1 MATNVDATGA
11 ELRAIQETID
21 LRDTHVLEIGSG
33 DGRLTFRYAAKTV
46 SVVGL
51 DVKEFDIR
59 CAVRNRRSELLG
71 KVGFLCASAAALPF
85 PAGRFDIAIFAS
97 SL

>member
-1 MATNVDATGA
+1 MATNVDATGT
-11 ELRAIQETID
+11 ELRAIQELTD
-21 LRDTHVLEIGSG
+21 LRNARVLEIGAG
-33 DGRLTFRYAAKTV
+33 DGRLTFRYAAKPV

-51 DVKEFDIR
+51 DLKEVDIR
-59 CAVRNRRSELLG
+59 RAVRNCRSEFLG